1 MSSQNSRRVRSQQIL
16 SQPIL
21 KKQRTGD
28 TNGIFLS
35 QPTTSTSANIPLSNT
50 SPSRVISE
58 DDDQLVN
65 SVIQYLLILDGG
77 KQIVNKARIIKNVFG
92 NRGRRFLPVMNK
104 AKSLLLKVFG
114 YELVELE
121 GNKYMLVN
129 KIKNEL
135 PHICPLGTEGS
146 QQVLLFIVLTHI
158 FMLQNSCSEGSLS
171 NFLANLDIPYADNNQ
186 HVYFG
191 NVKYLI
197 NEVFVAQ
204 KYLDKITMETIN
216 STEIEFKWGP
226 RAEHEFSR
234 RAALE
239 FMSEVYNG
247 RPIKSWQLQF
257 QALTAQEKLDR

>member
-1 MSSQNSRRVRSQQIL
+1 MSSQNSRTVKLQRIL
-16 SQPIL
+16 SQPVL
-21 KKQRTGD
+21 KKRRTDD
-28 TNGIFLS
+28 TTSVSLS
-35 QPTTSTSANIPLSNT
+35 QPIASTSANIPLSNT
-50 SPSRVISE
+50 SQ

-65 SVIQYLLILDGG
+65 SVIRYLLILDGG
-77 KQIVNKARIIKNVFG
+77 KQIVNKTRIIKNVFG
-92 NRGRRFLPVMNK
+92 NQGKRFLPVMNK
-104 AKSLLLKVFG
+104 AKSLLSKVFG

-135 PHICPLGTEGS
+135 PHICPLGSEGS

-171 NFLANLDIPYADNNQ
+171 NFLANLDIPYADNIQ

-204 KYLDKITMETIN
+204 KYLDKITTETIN
-216 STEIEFKWGP
+216 LTQIEFKWGP
-226 RAEHEFSR
+226 RAVHEFSQ